1 MKKHIN
7 RNILWADLFVK
18 QLAACG
24 VRYVCISPG
33 SRSTPLT
40 FAFAENKNIKK
51 YVLIDERSSAFFA
64 LGLAKSSNTPVA
76 VVTTSGTAAAELYPA
91 IIEAYYQ
98 RTPLIICT
106 GDRPPKYYNCG
117 ANQTINQI
125 NLYKNHIRKYYNA
138 GLPSI
143 SKSKLLKIKKTAAD
157 AFYLSMHDNRGPV
170 HINFPFDKPF
180 EPDSYTDKIDSKLL
194 NDISS
199 VNFNGLNNSKLS
211 DIKIPEK
218 IFQIIR
224 NSDKGIIFC
233 GPGEYD
239 NSFISLLKKFSSK
252 NNFPVFASALSS
264 VRFSKNKFIVSNF
277 DTFLRSAKFIQ
288 NFDPQIIIQF
298 GAAPTTNPALEFFEK
313 SKAKIILVNEFGDL
327 MDPSKNAG
335 TIINLKPESFIKEFF
350 RKESLKSETK
360 PKVDNK
366 YFNTIKTID
375 ENICEIRRRE
385 IFCAEFP
392 FEGRIINEVISLLPD
407 NSNLMISNSMPARD
421 LEYFS
426 EVSDKHIKVF
436 SNRGASGID
445 GITSTALGIAASS
458 KKQTVLIT
466 GDLSFYHD
474 LNGLLGA
481 KNYKVPLV
489 IILINNNGGAIFD
502 MLPISKYQNV
512 FNDYFKT
519 PHTIN
524 FSKIVEGYNGNFV
537 NIKNWELFNTE
548 FKKALSLTNFTVLQ
562 IKTDSSKSHLLR
574 KKFSNESLLLTDSIL
589 NDN

>member
-40 FAFAENKNIKK
+40 FAFAKNKNIKK

-91 IIEAYYQ
+91 VIEAYYQ

-125 NLYKNHIRKYYNA
+125 NLYKNNIRKYYNA

-143 SKSKLLKIKKTAAD
+143 SETKLLKIKKIAAD
-157 AFYLSMHDNRGPV
+157 AFYLSMHGNRGPV

-180 EPDSYTDKIDSKLL
+180 EPDSFTDKIDVKLL
-194 NDISS
+194 KEISS
-199 VNFNGLNNSKLS
+199 VDFYGLNILKSNI
-211 DIKIPEK
+211 IKIPEK
-218 IFQIIR
+218 VIQIVIK
-224 NSDKGIIFC
+224 SDKGIIFC
-233 GPGEYD
+233 GPGEYQK
-239 NSFISLLKKFSSK
+239 SFISLLKKFSSN
-252 NNFPVFASALSS
+252 NNFPVFASASS
-264 VRFSKNKFIVSNF
+264 SARFSKNNFIISNY
-277 DTFLRSAKFIQ
+277 DTFLRSDKFAHK
-288 NFDPQIIIQF
+288 FDPQLIIQF
-298 GAAPTTNPALEFFEK
+298 GAAPTTKSALEFFEK

-327 MDPSKNAG
+327 LDPSRNAE
-335 TIINLKPESFIKEFF
+335 TIINLKPELFIEEF
-350 RKESLKSETK
+350 LKRVTK
-360 PKVDNK
+360 SKVDNK
-366 YFNTIKTID
+366 YFKTIKTID
-375 ENICEIRRRE
+375 ENIKKKMIRE
-385 IFCAEFP
+385 IFCAKFP

-421 LEYFS
+421 LEYFT
-426 EVSDKHIKVF
+426 VASDKHIKVF

-474 LNGLLGA
+474 LNGLLAA

-489 IILINNNGGAIFD
+489 IILINNNGGAIFE

-519 PHTIN
+519 PHEIN
-524 FSKIVEGYNGNFV
+524 FNKIVEGYNGNFV
-537 NIKNWELFNTE
+537 NINNWEQFNTE
-548 FKKALSLTNFTVLQ
+548 FQKALASRNISILQ
-562 IKTDSSKSHLLR
+562 IKTDSTKSHLLR
-574 KKFSNESLLLTDSIL
+574 KNFSNESLLLTDSIL